1 MRIRVID
8 EIANTT
14 EPTVLIN
21 KIVKMHTGIG
31 KYTCTVL
38 SQTVWNI
45 ECNKRDTLIKQ
56 NKFSNLCYSNQMEAS
71 FEIITFASVLSEKI

>member
-1 MRIRVID
+1 MID

-38 SQTVWNI
+38 SQIV
-45 ECNKRDTLIKQ
+45 
-56 NKFSNLCYSNQMEAS
+56 
-71 FEIITFASVLSEKI
+71 